1 MEKIE
6 KILKFINGSGSG
18 YGYGSGSGSGYG
30 YGSGSGSGFG
40 YGSGSGF
47 GYVSGSGFGSVSG
60 SGSGDGYDDGSGF
73 VSGYG
78 SGDGSGGGFVSG
90 AGSGFVFGDGYK
102 LIKINGD
109 LVFYIDDTPT
119 IFDHI
124 HENVAKGKIINEDT
138 FQSKECYIV
147 KDNGYFAHGE
157 TLEQALA
164 DLQEKIF
171 DNMDVDEKINQF
183 RKKFNTTDKYLG
195 AEFFNW
201 HHILT
206 GSCLAGRNNFIAS
219 KHCSLSDT
227 YTVKEFIKICE
238 NAYGGEI
245 IKQLKKFYK

>member
-1 MEKIE
+1 MEEIKMKE
-6 KILKFINGSGSG
+6 FLDPGSGSGDGSG
-18 YGYGSGSGSGYG
+18 YGYG
-30 YGSGSGSGFG
+30 YGS
-40 YGSGSGF
+40 
-47 GYVSGSGFGSVSG
+47 
-60 SGSGDGYDDGSGF
+60 
-73 VSGYG
+73 
-78 SGDGSGGGFVSG
+78 
-90 AGSGFVFGDGYK
+90 K

-147 KDNGYFAHGE
+147 KGNGYFAHGE

-183 RKKFNTTDKYLG
+183 RNKFNNKDKYLG
-195 AEFFNW
+195 TEFFSW

-219 KHCSLSDT
+219 KHYSLTDT

-245 IKQLKKFYK
+245 IKRLKEFYK

>member
-6 KILKFINGSGSG
+6 KILEFIND
-18 YGYGSGSGSGYG
+18 
-30 YGSGSGSGFG
+30 SGFG
-40 YGSGSGF
+40 YGSGYGF
-47 GYVSGSGFGSVSG
+47 GYSSGYGFGYGYRDGDGEG
-60 SGSGDGYDDGSGF
+60 SGSGNGSGDSSG
-73 VSGYG
+73 SGYG
-78 SGDGSGGGFVSG
+78 
-90 AGSGFVFGDGYK
+90 DGYGDK

-138 FQSKECYIV
+138 FKSKECYIV
-147 KDNGYFAHGE
+147 KGNGYFAHGE

-171 DNMDVDEKINQF
+171 DNMDIDEKINQF
-183 RKKFNTTDKYLG
+183 RNKFNNKDKYLG
-195 AEFFNW
+195 TEFFNW

-219 KHCSLSDT
+219 KNYSLTDT
-227 YTVKEFIKICE
+227 YTVKDFIKICE

>member
-6 KILKFINGSGSG
+6 KILEFINGYGSSSGSGSGDGSSDGSGSGDGYGSGSG
-18 YGYGSGSGSGYG
+18 YGYGSGSGSG
-30 YGSGSGSGFG
+30 
-40 YGSGSGF
+40 
-47 GYVSGSGFGSVSG
+47 
-60 SGSGDGYDDGSGF
+60 
-73 VSGYG
+73 
-78 SGDGSGGGFVSG
+78 SGDGSGSG
-90 AGSGFVFGDGYK
+90 YGYSYGDGSGYGYGDGYK

-157 TLEQALA
+157 TLGKALA

-183 RKKFNTTDKYLG
+183 RNKFNNKDKYLG
-195 AEFFNW
+195 TEFFSW

-219 KHCSLSDT
+219 KNYSLNDT
-227 YTVKEFIKICE
+227 YTVKEFIEICE

>member
-6 KILKFINGSGSG
+6 KILEFIN
-18 YGYGSGSGSGYG
+18 
-30 YGSGSGSGFG
+30 
-40 YGSGSGF
+40 
-47 GYVSGSGFGSVSG
+47 
-60 SGSGDGYDDGSGF
+60 
-73 VSGYG
+73 G
-78 SGDGSGGGFVSG
+78 SGDGSGFGDGFG
-90 AGSGFVFGDGYK
+90 YGDGSGYGYK

-119 IFDHI
+119 IFDNI

-147 KDNGYFAHGE
+147 KGNGYFAHGE

-183 RKKFNTTDKYLG
+183 RNKFNNKDKYLG
-195 AEFFNW
+195 TEFFSW

-219 KHCSLSDT
+219 KHYSLTDT
-227 YTVKEFIKICE
+227 YTVKEFIEICE
-238 NAYGGEI
+238 NAYGGKI